1 LGSLAAVQPSSF
13 SLIGPLL
20 PARPVILAVPHAGRD
35 YPAELLAQAAVHRSV
50 LETLEDRHADSLIAR
65 AVAEGASAVVA
76 RRARAWID
84 LNRHELEI
92 DAAMIEGAPPKDLL
106 HTQRVKGGLGLFPR
120 RLAGRGELLRGRL
133 TLKTIGARVDEHRAY
148 HALTAQLIEVAAK
161 RFGIALL
168 IDCHSMPPLRAVKGA
183 NAQIVVGDM
192 RGTSADRRFVDRI
205 ESVVVR
211 HGLRLAINEP
221 YAGGHTLQRH
231 GKPLANRH
239 AIQIEVDRSLYLDSQ
254 LREVGSGLGR
264 LQHLIADIVS
274 AVSDEALIP
283 LPIAAE

>member
-161 RFGIALL
+161 R
-168 IDCHSMPPLRAVKGA
+168 
-183 NAQIVVGDM
+183 DM